1 MHAAG
6 PFFHLRTPLL
16 PLDVLLALSAD
27 LDGPS
32 APAENLPAAS
42 QRDRAVV
49 RERLRALLDLPEVRE
64 ALYLAS
70 PTLAAAVDSWRHDPG
85 GETGRRAEPAFVR
98 YVTRMCSRPTPFGLF
113 AGVSTGE
120 LAEETSL
127 DLGPPA
133 TYRRRSRLD
142 MELVGRIAAELESSS
157 TLRGRLEWRPNSSL
171 YSAGGRLRFAES
183 QIDGDARTYRLVA
196 VDQTPYLEATLARAA
211 GGATL
216 ESLAEALAGE
226 EISPEEARDF
236 VEEVAAAQLLIS
248 DLSPQVT
255 GSDPLETLTTRLR
268 GGDGMAAA
276 AESLARIRGCLAS
289 LDRGGLAADPS
300 EYERIGMEVETFDV
314 RATPGRS
321 VQVDLE
327 KPAEGLTLGRAV
339 VAELERA
346 VELLGRLP
354 GPPAD
359 PSLASFTERFT
370 ERYGNRTVPLAEA
383 LDDEIGIGFQGI
395 DAIAADPSPLLADLP
410 LPAPPSPAVTWAAEH
425 TIMAGLLGRALTAGA
440 DEIELTGGDLD
451 ALSSSSGAQDPLP
464 DACAVSAVLAA
475 VSPGEADAG
484 RFEVLVQAVHG
495 PSGAR
500 MLGRFCRG
508 DRELLA
514 HVERHLRDEEALR
527 SGAVFAEIVHLPEG
541 RLGNVLAR
549 PVLRAFE
556 IPFLGRSGAP
566 PDRQL
571 PLTDL
576 NVAVDGAR
584 VVLLSERLGRE
595 VLPRLTSA
603 HNYTH
608 RSLGVYRFLCSLQTQ
623 GVSGSKAW
631 SWGPLETMPFL
642 PRLRSG
648 RIVLSRARW
657 VLGSPELDRLTAK
670 GADGFRELRDL
681 RTELRLPRFVALAD
695 ADAELRTDLD
705 NPLSVDALLDLLRG
719 RNRARLIEAWPE
731 PERMCVTGP
740 EGRFAH
746 EILVPLVRTSPAS
759 VRAAAGT
766 SVRPPSRRPTA
777 SFERSFP
784 PGSEW
789 LYAKLYTGTSTA
801 DLVLAEAVRPLV
813 DVAGRAGIVRWFF
826 LRYADPEWHLRLRL
840 HGDPRV
846 LASDLVPQLRELTA
860 PLMERGLLW
869 RVQLD
874 TYEREVERYGGEE
887 GMLAVERLFHA
898 DSEAALDL
906 VEQLPGDH
914 GLDARFRLAL
924 AGVDSIFEDFGIP
937 LERRRHI
944 ARGLAQSLANELG
957 EAEER
962 LRAAG
967 RLFRRERADVE
978 RLLSPGA
985 SEAHP
990 LGPGL
995 AVLGAASSVA
1005 AEAVSELRRL
1015 DADGILSTE
1024 IEDIAVSLAHLR
1036 VNRLLRSAHRSHEMV
1051 LYSFLDRLY
1060 LARESR
1066 AR

>member
-1 MHAAG
+1 
-6 PFFHLRTPLL
+6 
-16 PLDVLLALSAD
+16 
-27 LDGPS
+27 
-32 APAENLPAAS
+32 
-42 QRDRAVV
+42 
-49 RERLRALLDLPEVRE
+49 
-64 ALYLAS
+64 
-70 PTLAAAVDSWRHDPG
+70 
-85 GETGRRAEPAFVR
+85 
-98 YVTRMCSRPTPFGLF
+98 
-113 AGVSTGE
+113 
-120 LAEETSL
+120 
-127 DLGPPA
+127 
-133 TYRRRSRLD
+133 
-142 MELVGRIAAELESSS
+142 
-157 TLRGRLEWRPNSSL
+157 
-171 YSAGGRLRFAES
+171 
-183 QIDGDARTYRLVA
+183 
-196 VDQTPYLEATLARAA
+196 
-211 GGATL
+211 
-216 ESLAEALAGE
+216 
-226 EISPEEARDF
+226 
-236 VEEVAAAQLLIS
+236 
-248 DLSPQVT
+248 
-255 GSDPLETLTTRLR
+255 
-268 GGDGMAAA
+268 
-276 AESLARIRGCLAS
+276 
-289 LDRGGLAADPS
+289 
-300 EYERIGMEVETFDV
+300 
-314 RATPGRS
+314 
-321 VQVDLE
+321 
-327 KPAEGLTLGRAV
+327 
-339 VAELERA
+339 
-346 VELLGRLP
+346 
-354 GPPAD
+354 
-359 PSLASFTERFT
+359 
-370 ERYGNRTVPLAEA
+370 
-383 LDDEIGIGFQGI
+383 
-395 DAIAADPSPLLADLP
+395 
-410 LPAPPSPAVTWAAEH
+410 
-425 TIMAGLLGRALTAGA
+425 
-440 DEIELTGGDLD
+440 
-451 ALSSSSGAQDPLP
+451 
-464 DACAVSAVLAA
+464 VLAA

-937 LERRRHI
+937 PERRRHI